1 MKIILTEKQI
11 KHLLNEQ
18 INEQTNA
25 ETITPVNKIPQ
36 QRVGISKQTP
46 VYSGSTVQ
54 LIMGSD
60 NKFYMIDVNNKSKM
74 WSIPYNKISQV
85 FNPSTIGLVNSA
97 LKSRKINTYI
107 PSVKLISPQEV
118 EYSGSTVQLH
128 ISTNGKFYLVDKNNV
143 KNLWPITN
151 DKIIQ
156 IFDKNTISSANSE
169 LKKRGLKTLPSVIP
183 NTESITKT
191 DFYSLKGSKIKPFK
205 LISSQVATYSGS
217 TVQLNIGR
225 DKNLYLVDI
234 NDPYNVWNIPN
245 KKISEVFKNPEA
257 IALIN
262 SELKNLGIE
271 QSVITPAPD
280 SKQNNTKEQQ
290 WLGTWKKFLVKY
302 YGFKGDDT
310 TIGKKVYEFIA
321 NNKYL
326 YNKNKNLN
334 KLNLLNGGV
343 FGPVHESFMPP
354 YYTTN
359 ETFPIYFYQKSNV
372 IKNIQIKL
380 GVKQTGY
387 FLTLTENAIIKRLN
401 FKKTQGYNVTY
412 NRKTGVTKEIYDVIM
427 SQDTTA
433 PAINTPDY
441 SQGLNPAI
449 NTPDYSQGLNPA
461 INAQD
466 YSQGLNTSGSQT

>member
-25 ETITPVNKIPQ
+25 EIITPVNKIPQ
-36 QRVGISKQTP
+36 QRVGISRETP

-74 WSIPYNKISQV
+74 WYVPYNKISQV

-183 NTESITKT
+183 NTESITPI
-191 DFYSLKGSKIKPFK
+191 DFYTLNGTEIKPFK
-205 LISSQVATYSGS
+205 LISSQEAAYYGS
-217 TVQLNIGR
+217 TVRLNIGK
-225 DKNLYLVDI
+225 DKNLYLVDK
-234 NDPYNVWNIPN
+234 NNSNKVWYVPYN
-245 KKISEVFKNPEA
+245 KISEVFKNPVV
-257 IALIN
+257 IASIK
-262 SELKNLGIE
+262 SVLKNFGIE
-271 QSVITPAPD
+271 QPVT
-280 SKQNNTKEQQ
+280 KQPGSMLLTNNQH
-290 WLGTWKKFLVKY
+290 LIV
-302 YGFKGDDT
+302 
-310 TIGKKVYEFIA
+310 
-321 NNKYL
+321 NKIIQ
-326 YNKNKNLN
+326 KNKNGL
-334 KLNLLNGGV
+334 
-343 FGPVHESFMPP
+343 VHG
-354 YYTTN
+354 
-359 ETFPIYFYQKSNV
+359 
-372 IKNIQIKL
+372 KN
-380 GVKQTGY
+380 
-387 FLTLTENAIIKRLN
+387 
-401 FKKTQGYNVTY
+401 
-412 NRKTGVTKEIYDVIM
+412 
-427 SQDTTA
+427 S
-433 PAINTPDY
+433 
-441 SQGLNPAI
+441 
-449 NTPDYSQGLNPA
+449 
-461 INAQD
+461 
-466 YSQGLNTSGSQT
+466 